1 MKYSIIS
8 FTAKGSKLNKE
19 LCEGLRNKGHA
30 VKGYAIAKYA
40 RNVELLQFTKTSALI
55 EEIFPVVDGIIFI
68 GACGIAVRGI
78 APFLHSKGSDPG
90 VIVLDEGGNYSISL
104 LSGHIGGGNLL
115 CKEVAEMVGATPV
128 ITTATDVNRVFSVDN
143 FAKNKG
149 LWIKDL
155 KQIKEISSGILN
167 GEKISLY
174 SDYPIIG
181 NMPLELTHESL
192 EKGIC
197 ISHNE
202 SLNPFSVT
210 LNLIPRN
217 LILGIGCKKNTSLEA
232 IESFTLE
239 VLNRLNLNKYRIGL
253 IASIDLKA
261 EESGIISFARNLKA
275 EFITFSAEEL
285 SKVTGDFTESA
296 FVSQTVGVGNVCE
309 RSGTLASNYGSKI
322 LGKTTKDGVAIALY
336 QRDFIL
342 NFDD

>member
-1 MKYSIIS
+1 MKYGIIS
-8 FTAKGSKLNKE
+8 FTAKGSRLNKE
-19 LCEGLRNKGHA
+19 LCEGLRNKGYA
-30 VKGYAIAKYA
+30 VKGYAISKYA
-40 RNVELLQFTKTSALI
+40 QAAGLLQFTKTSTLL
-55 EEIFPVVDGIIFI
+55 EEIFPLVDGIIFI

-90 VIVLDEGGNYSISL
+90 VIVLDEAGNYSISL

-115 CKEVAEMVGATPV
+115 CKEVAGIVGATPV
-128 ITTATDVNRVFSVDN
+128 ITTATDINQAFSVDN

-149 LWIKDL
+149 LWIRDL
-155 KQIKEISSGILN
+155 NQIKTISSGILD

-181 NMPLELTHESL
+181 DIPVELTNESL

-197 ISHNE
+197 ISPNE
-202 SLNPFSVT
+202 NLKPFSFT
-210 LNLIPRN
+210 LNLMPRD
-217 LILGIGCKKNTSLEA
+217 LILGIGCKKNTSIET

-239 VLNRLNLNKYRIGL
+239 VLDRLNLSIYRVGL

-261 EESGIISFARNLKA
+261 GEAGIISFARNLKA
-275 EFITFSAEEL
+275 DFITFSAEEL
-285 SKVTGDFTESA
+285 NNVTGDFTESA

-336 QRDFIL
+336 QKDFIL
-342 NFDD
+342 DFGV